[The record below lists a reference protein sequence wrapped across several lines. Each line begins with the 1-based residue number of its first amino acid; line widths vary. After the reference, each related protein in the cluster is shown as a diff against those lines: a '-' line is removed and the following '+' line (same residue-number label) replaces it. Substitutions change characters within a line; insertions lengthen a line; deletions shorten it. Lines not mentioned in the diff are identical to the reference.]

1 MKTKELTYHVSRAQ
15 FNGRYIE
22 NTYTLSSYGDC
33 QIVGESFNDTD
44 IDKIIVDGT
53 VRTLPSSH
61 ILTLAAGTH
70 TVQIYFKRFQTGSQ
84 LFSTCPALK
93 TSVWHNMNDFYCT
106 SLTSLYHNCTEI
118 TRIDM
123 GSFEGKHVTQMINAF
138 NSCNKLTSLNLS
150 SLRPENLTDIRNIFN
165 YASSLTTLD
174 LRYIDFSNVLLWG
187 YTFANCPKLTAIYMN
202 SPINSAA
209 TYTTN
214 MFLNSSASGAR
225 LYYNSKYNYSYINNV
240 KRSNWTLT
248 PYNF

>member
-1 MKTKELTYHVSRAQ
+1 MCFL
-15 FNGRYIE
+15 
-22 NTYTLSSYGDC
+22 
-33 QIVGESFNDTD
+33 
-44 IDKIIVDGT
+44 
-53 VRTLPSSH
+53 
-61 ILTLAAGTH
+61 
-70 TVQIYFKRFQTGSQ
+70 YFIWYQT
-84 LFSTCPALK
+84 
-93 TSVWHNMNDFYCT
+93 
-106 SLTSLYHNCTEI
+106 
-118 TRIDM
+118 
-123 GSFEGKHVTQMINAF
+123 
-138 NSCNKLTSLNLS
+138 S
-150 SLRPENLTDIRNIFN
+150 SLRLENLTDIRNIFN

-174 LRYIDFSNVLLWG
+174 LRNIDFSNVLQWG